1 MTKHTVLIVED
12 EGPLLQALTTQF
24 AGKEFDVFQA
34 HNGSEGL
41 EQAAKNKPEIILLDL
56 NMPKMDGATFM
67 EHLRQDEWGKDVP
80 VIILTNLQPDDTIIN
95 SLARTN
101 PAYYLIKAE
110 WDLAG
115 IVDKVMEVL
124 QSHPA

>member
-1 MTKHTVLIVED
+1 MNTHSVLIVED
-12 EGPLLQALTTQF
+12 EKPLLKALSSQF
-24 AGKEFDVFQA
+24 ADHDFDVFQA
-34 HNGSEGL
+34 HNGEEGL
-41 EQAAKNKPEIILLDL
+41 ELASKNKPEIILLDL

-67 EHLRQDEWGKDVP
+67 EHLRKDEWGKDVP

-110 WDLAG
+110 WDLSD
-115 IVDKVMEVL
+115 IVGKVMEVL
-124 QSHPA
+124 QSQT